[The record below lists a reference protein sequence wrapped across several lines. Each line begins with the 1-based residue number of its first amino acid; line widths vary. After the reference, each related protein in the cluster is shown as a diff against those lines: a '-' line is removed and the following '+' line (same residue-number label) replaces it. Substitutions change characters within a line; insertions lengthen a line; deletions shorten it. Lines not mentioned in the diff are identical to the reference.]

1 MILLVGVFIYFKAD
15 NRIFDLLILFL
26 LFWVNFP
33 SVGFVLP
40 FIFVFSYLLILSLIK
55 KSYPLLTGAVFI
67 LALLLSFFNRTEM
80 RDCLLL
86 LLPILFVSFKNYRQI
101 RGVNLLKL
109 QYAIS
114 GILIFSLAILI
125 NQNYFIAI
133 ISLLGLT
140 GYALTLKRLLNGKV
154 VLIQVTTLLVGSYL
168 LHLSFYHSNL
178 WFLSLSLFIFGL
190 SYLLVKTITSEK
202 EKEEIIERLTIE
214 LENVNS
220 ELSKLDQSKLGFA
233 SIASHQ
239 LRTPLTAIKGYLSM
253 IIDGTYGKV
262 SPKIKE
268 KMRNVMESNERL
280 IRLVNELLSLSR
292 IEIGKTKL
300 ELEVLSVEKIIEQA
314 IKDLKVVATKK
325 GLYLKFSRPKTKVP
339 DILIDEWK
347 IRQVLIN
354 IIDNAIK
361 YTEKGGVTVKLR
373 REGDDAKIEI
383 CDTGEGIEGDELKM
397 IFELF
402 LRGRSGNHLSPE
414 GSGLGLYIA
423 QKLMEMHQGKI
434 WAESEGKNKGSC
446 FYILIPIKR

>member
-1 MILLVGVFIYFKAD
+1 
-15 NRIFDLLILFL
+15 
-26 LFWVNFP
+26 
-33 SVGFVLP
+33 
-40 FIFVFSYLLILSLIK
+40 
-55 KSYPLLTGAVFI
+55 
-67 LALLLSFFNRTEM
+67 
-80 RDCLLL
+80 LLL